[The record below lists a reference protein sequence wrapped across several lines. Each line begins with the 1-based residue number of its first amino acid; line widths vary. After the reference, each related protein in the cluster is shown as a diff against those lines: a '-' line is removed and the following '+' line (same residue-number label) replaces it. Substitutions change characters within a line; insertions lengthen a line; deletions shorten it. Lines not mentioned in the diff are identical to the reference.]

1 MRVPEGKRHAVYLL
15 HLVRLRVAALL
26 VGEHGIHL
34 VCAEI
39 QRYAVLFVLGVDL
52 LDLFALTG
60 GAFRERIRIIAV
72 GERKA
77 ADALG
82 ESKFYSRLLHVLL
95 RLRKAHALICPR
107 MARDAAEAA
116 CGERARDG
124 DSGDR
129 RENGDTLAPAMAR
142 LYLCAPQRKVNA
154 RFHRVRRVQ
163 VICALMQHILH
174 LFVKFRLIHVMR
186 PPLVCFPGRS
196 APAADDGGR
205 KTGGS

>member
-1 MRVPEGKRHAVYLL
+1 MG
-15 HLVRLRVAALL
+15 
-26 VGEHGIHL
+26 
-34 VCAEI
+34 AEVE
-39 QRYAVLFVLGVDL
+39 RYAVLFVLGVDL
-52 LDLFALTG
+52 LDLFALAG

-107 MARDAAEAA
+107 MARNAAETA

-124 DSGDR
+124 DSSHR